1 MKKYVL
7 IAFALLAAGSLS
19 AQNNFTL
26 ASPDGRLRVE
36 VSVDGIVEYSVLH
49 GDDVMV
55 APSAV
60 SMTTAGVPSFG
71 VDARLAGSSTRS
83 VDETFDAPVYKRA
96 SVRDNFNELTLRF
109 RNDYNIVFRAYDDGA
124 AYRFE
129 YTGKKAFKVLGEQ
142 AEFTFPAT
150 AEGVFSYVRGGGNG
164 KTGDRI
170 ERQFFN
176 SFENFYTCE
185 PLSS

>member
-26 ASPDGRLRVE
+26 SSPDGRLRVE

-83 VDETFDAPVYKRA
+83 VDRD
-96 SVRDNFNELTLRF
+96 VRSSGLQ
-109 RNDYNIVFRAYDDGA
+109 
-124 AYRFE
+124 
-129 YTGKKAFKVLGEQ
+129 TGKR
-142 AEFTFPAT
+142 P
-150 AEGVFSYVRGGGNG
+150 
-164 KTGDRI
+164 
-170 ERQFFN
+170 
-176 SFENFYTCE
+176 
-185 PLSS
+185 

>member
-26 ASPDGRLRVE
+26 SSPDRPSCGME

-71 VDARLAGSSTRS
+71 VDARLAGFGRHAASTRRS
-83 VDETFDAPVYKRA
+83 KLRSTNGQA
-96 SVRDNFNELTLRF
+96 SVT
-109 RNDYNIVFRAYDDGA
+109 IS
-124 AYRFE
+124 
-129 YTGKKAFKVLGEQ
+129 T
-142 AEFTFPAT
+142 
-150 AEGVFSYVRGGGNG
+150 S
-164 KTGDRI
+164 
-170 ERQFFN
+170 
-176 SFENFYTCE
+176 
-185 PLSS
+185 